1 MLLNKTLYKP
11 GMWAHVPPCSFKRAL
26 YSIKR
31 ALYSIKRA
39 LYSGNRVPHSVKRD
53 LRLGGVASFIE
64 GVVLPIG
71 RVNFMATTEQQ
82 LQFVSFERLYV
93 L

>member
-11 GMWAHVPPCSFKRAL
+11 GMWAHVPPCSF
-26 YSIKR
+26 KR

-71 RVNFMATTEQQ
+71 RVDFMAATEQQ